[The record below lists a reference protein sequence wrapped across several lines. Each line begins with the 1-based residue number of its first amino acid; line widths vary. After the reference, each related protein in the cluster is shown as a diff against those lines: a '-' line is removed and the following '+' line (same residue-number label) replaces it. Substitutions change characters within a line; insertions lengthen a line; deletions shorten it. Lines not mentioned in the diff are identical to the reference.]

1 MRNVWTALG
10 ALAAGAAAMYLSDP
24 EQGAQRRAGLRHRFA
39 AAADGAMDTLQSAG
53 AQASDR
59 LEHAAQ
65 DGRSL
70 LQEVLN
76 RLQDIAQHG
85 RNSGQQALHEV
96 EASAREARD
105 RLATRWDE
113 PDVPPS
119 RRADS
124 GGGLLLAVSGLVVG
138 AAAIYLLKSEQGRR
152 RLASVREQ
160 ARQLGQRVTHR
171 QATAAADSEGETP
184 SSEQS
189 AQPSSPDLSGNR
201 PPAGTSPDQQSGAAL
216 H

>member
-59 LEHAAQ
+59 LDQAAQ
-65 DGRSL
+65 DGRGL

-76 RLQDIAQHG
+76 RLQDIAQQG
-85 RNSGQQALHEV
+85 RLSSRQALHEA
-96 EASAREARD
+96 EATAREARD
-105 RLATRWDE
+105 RLPTRWEE
-113 PDVPPS
+113 PDVPPA

-124 GGGLLLAVSGLVVG
+124 GGGLLLTVSGLVVG
-138 AAAIYLLKSEQGRR
+138 AAAIYLLKTEQGRR
-152 RLASVREQ
+152 RLARVREQ

-171 QATAAADSEGETP
+171 QATTAAHSEGETP
-184 SSEQS
+184 SADQG
-189 AQPSSPDLSGNR
+189 APQSSPDLSGNR
-201 PPAGTSPDQQSGAAL
+201 PPVGTPPDQQSGAAL

>member
-53 AQASDR
+53 TQPSDR
-59 LEHAAQ
+59 LDQAAQ
-65 DGRSL
+65 DGRGL

-76 RLQDIAQHG
+76 RLQEIAQHG
-85 RNSGQQALHEV
+85 RISGRQALHEV
-96 EASAREARD
+96 EASARDARD
-105 RLATRWDE
+105 RFQTRWDE
-113 PDVPPS
+113 PDVPQS
-119 RRADS
+119 RRAES

-171 QATAAADSEGETP
+171 QATAAAHSEGETP
-184 SSEQS
+184 SAEQG
-189 AQPSSPDLSGNR
+189 APRSSPDLSGNR
-201 PPAGTSPDQQSGAAL
+201 PPVGTSPDQQSGAAL